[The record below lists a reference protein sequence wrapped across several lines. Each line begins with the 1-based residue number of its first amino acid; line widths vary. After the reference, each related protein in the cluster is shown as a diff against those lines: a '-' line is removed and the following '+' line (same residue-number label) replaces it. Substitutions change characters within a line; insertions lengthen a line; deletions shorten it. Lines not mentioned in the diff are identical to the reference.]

1 MDRTPDRLVGG
12 NPLAKDASAPQGSGW
27 GLSHGAITV
36 VNAIATGRGAALGI
50 DLATLA
56 QVTLAPRSKSAKHHK
71 ITVAIEGEAQS
82 DPALV
87 EACVTRTLETIGVE
101 QTMDVH
107 VQTRSTIPPERGL
120 KSSSSAANAVVRG
133 VLAAAG
139 KSVGDEGESDFGHLD
154 VVRIGVQAALSAGV
168 TITGAF
174 DDASAC
180 YLGGLVATD
189 NPDRS
194 IVHREDV
201 GDLETILVI
210 PQRKVRTIDTATVPT
225 HPLKPFIEQAYQL
238 VLKSQWQQAMLQN
251 SLAYGA
257 AYDQSNRLVLSML
270 DTGAIAAGISGTGPA
285 QAVVIRRG
293 DWDCFTGIIESLA
306 PDARVLIAHT
316 NHAMA
321 RSGTGDPPTLEPPQV
336 VQEGTPP
343 VAEQAQKV
351 GPGGTA

>member
-1 MDRTPDRLVGG
+1 M
-12 NPLAKDASAPQGSGW
+12 
-27 GLSHGAITV
+27 
-36 VNAIATGRGAALGI
+36 NAIATGRGAALGI

-56 QVTLAPRSKSAKHHK
+56 QVTLGPRSKSAKKHK
-71 ITVAIEGEAQS
+71 ITTQIEGEARS

-87 EACVTRTLETIGVE
+87 EACVTRTLETIGFE
-101 QTMDVH
+101 QAMDVQ
-107 VQTRSTIPPERGL
+107 VQTHTTIPPERGL
-120 KSSSSAANAVVRG
+120 KSSSSAANAVVRA

-210 PQRKVRTIDTATVPT
+210 PKRKVRTIDTATVPT
-225 HPLKPFIEQAYQL
+225 HPLKPFIKHAYEL
-238 VLKSQWQQAMLQN
+238 VLKGQWQQAMLQN

-285 QAVVIRRG
+285 QAVVIRRD
-293 DWDCFTGIIESLA
+293 DWDCFTGIIETLA

-316 NHAMA
+316 NHKMA
-321 RSGTGDPPTLEPPQV
+321 RSGTGEPPALALPQV
-336 VQEGTPP
+336 VQEGSGGVTKQT
-343 VAEQAQKV
+343 AKV
-351 GPGGTA
+351 KPGGDS